1 MKLLVGIA
9 GAIVK
14 DKKLL
19 LTKRHPDMKQFPNFW
34 TFPAGHLEETDKT
47 MKDTV
52 IRELKEEVNLD
63 FIPKSKLGFYETT
76 YENKRI
82 FSLVFLG
89 EWSGEIKRQE
99 DEVSE
104 VGWFTYEETKDLQ
117 IAFCYK
123 EAIEDL
129 HKLRLI

>member
-1 MKLLVGIA
+1 MEIVIGVA
-9 GAIVK
+9 GTILK

-19 LTKRHPDMKQFPNFW
+19 LTKRHPDMKKFPNFW
-34 TFPAGHLEETDKT
+34 TFAAGHLKETDKT
-47 MKDTV
+47 MEDTV

-63 FIPKSKLGFYETT
+63 FIPKSKLGFYETID
-76 YENKRI
+76 ENQRI

-89 EWSGEIKRQE
+89 EWSGEIKCQE

-104 VGWFTYEETKDLQ
+104 VGWFTYEETKDLE
-117 IAFCYK
+117 IAFCYR

-129 HKLRLI
+129 HKLGLI